1 MSFLII
7 DRERYALQL
16 GETTLG
22 GDADELLA
30 QSSLSPIAPFA
41 VLSSGR
47 DGEATI
53 RGLPGGASALLG
65 GRPLTTAPHAI
76 RHGDRLE
83 VAGRTILYGDL
94 SSAGRTAAVT
104 GITDEEARLLG
115 ELARAEA
122 TAPTGGLLIALADG
136 TRYGIPTDGLVIGR
150 DPDCGVIIKST
161 AVSRR
166 HASIAPGLLGY
177 MITDESTNG
186 VLVNGTRLQGS
197 ALLHQGD
204 RIRIGDAE
212 LRFEADQ
219 AVFEP
224 PPSMRPAEPSPAGTR
239 LRSNTAPPEPPML
252 LATLEVLTR
261 GIQEG
266 KRFRIE
272 RPIAQI
278 GRGTHNE
285 VHITDESVSGSHAT
299 MMRRGAD
306 WHLLDL
312 GSRNGTYVDGVRVTE
327 RPLPN
332 GCEVRVGN
340 VKLLFRMIA
349 AAPND
354 DQSTRGIVGL
364 TEEQL
369 RNAGRKSQ

>member
-30 QSSLSPIAPFA
+30 QSSLSAIAPFA

-53 RGLPGGASALLG
+53 RGLSGSAPALLG
-65 GRPLTTAPHAI
+65 GRPLTPAPHAI

-94 SSAGRTAAVT
+94 SAAGRTAAVT
-104 GITDEEARLLG
+104 GITDEEALLLG
-115 ELARAEA
+115 NLAPAEA
-122 TAPTGGLLIALADG
+122 TAPTGGRLVALSDG
-136 TRYGIPTDGLVIGR
+136 VRYDVPSGGLSIGR
-150 DPDCGVIIKST
+150 DPDCGVIIKAT

-177 MITDESTNG
+177 TITDESTNG
-186 VLVNGTRLQGS
+186 VLVNGTRLHGS
-197 ALLHQGD
+197 ALLRQGD
-204 RIRIGDAE
+204 RIRIGKAE

-224 PPSMRPAEPSPAGTR
+224 PPSMRPAESSPAGER
-239 LRSNTAPPEPPML
+239 VRSNAAPPEPPML

-285 VHITDESVSGSHAT
+285 VHIADESVSGSHAT
-299 MMRRGAD
+299 MVRRGAG

-312 GSRNGTYVDGVRVTE
+312 GSRNGTYVDGARVTE
-327 RPLPN
+327 QPLPN

-354 DQSTRGIVGL
+354 DESTRGIIAL

-369 RNAGRKSQ
+369 RNAGRKRQ